1 MSGNGRRTGEMSEK
15 KRPGPIRIPLPGTF
29 SPVGIL
35 SPSIRTPGTGRKR
48 GHVRFTPSVTG
59 GEAFGISDGG
69 KAREKSEERK
79 EQKCKCRGKRHPGC
93 WRFDL
98 HFEDGSRPV
107 LGEER
112 EEGMGRP
119 RRD

>member
-1 MSGNGRRTGEMSEK
+1 MSGDGRRTGEMSEK

-59 GEAFGISDGG
+59 GEAFGIPDVE
-69 KAREKSEERK
+69 KKKEKSEERK

-98 HFEDGSRPV
+98 HFEDGTRPV

-119 RRD
+119 SRH